1 MFKKWKWVLALL
13 ILLFPVTVIANTLSD
28 SDPDTDVK
36 EEEEKRAN
44 DMLRYQSNQF
54 TQPENEEGLVRETSL
69 SAGYEK
75 VAENEDLALY
85 VEEESLALQ
94 IENKQ
99 TGYIWS
105 SGLSEDKEYNLNE
118 TWSDMAHSAVTI
130 DYVDGEDK
138 TSSESILTNESEVSV
153 TEQEDGFSA
162 VIAFEEAAIT
172 MELEVQLDGDSIE
185 IHVPQSEITEEE
197 RKLAAVRVYPFLGA
211 SEGTEMDGYTFIPDG
226 SGALMRFNEKQPSS
240 MAPFQASIYGE
251 DEGFKRSGSEEEE
264 VRTNKAHKITMPVY
278 GMTNGVDENG
288 YVAVIDEGE
297 TFADLIA
304 YPSGIATDFHWVTA
318 QYNYRYQYY
327 QPTSQDMSGYNVFQE
342 EMNEFDIKERIT
354 FLNEDKANYVGMA
367 QTYQQYLLDRDML
380 KSGNDQ
386 VDVRLEFLGGEV
398 KSGLLRDSVQPM
410 TAVTDLPDYVERLQQ
425 QGVDDMHAVYRGWT
439 EGGYTGT
446 LPQKFPYE
454 NKLGSDR
461 NFEEVNNYFDQ
472 NDIPLYY
479 YTDYTKAYEG
489 ASGFSGQTDVARKI
503 NAQTIKSEG
512 EADEYYYLSPEKSL
526 EMAIEDRNEYEERQ
540 IANLAVDSSGN
551 KLFSDFTSD
560 SLRTEVVDVF
570 QDMAEELKAGL
581 DSLSFYQPNDYMLA
595 QSDRYLDIPMYS
607 SNYSFV
613 TDTVPFL
620 QIVLKG
626 HVPYYASFSNFHNS
640 PDDELLRMIE
650 YGANPSFYLT
660 TEPSH
665 ELMHTPS
672 EDLYTSQFDN
682 WESEIIHQYETVK
695 QSLGQVE
702 GETITDRTVHEPDL
716 VEVHYSNG
724 KSILINYKSKDV
736 ELDGVEIEAKSYQVI
751 DRGDPS

>member
-197 RKLAAVRVYPFLGA
+197 RKLAAMRVYPFLGA

-240 MAPFQASIYGE
+240 MAPYQASIYGE

-410 TAVTDLPDYVERLQQ
+410 TEVTDLPDYVERLQQ

-512 EADEYYYLSPEKSL
+512 EVDEYYYLSPEKSL

-540 IANLAVDSSGN
+540 ITNLAVDSSGN

-736 ELDGVEIEAKSYQVI
+736 ALDGVEIEAKSYQVI